1 MIKAGNIRRVNTN
14 SDDYSKRV
22 TCQSVVIRYK
32 LKNGRELVRVYEYV
46 PLTNYPT
53 LYTLEDTKNWNSK
66 IKDELLNI
74 DSENV
79 IPIVFSAQMDNRIAV
94 DEELTAGLA
103 RAIYNDITTLSSDKF
118 LTSNAKYLGSV
129 AFYVNRSQRED
140 YSMYE
145 SSEYVNATSIEDE
158 ITEEEEPL
166 SRQETVDNLAIRDNS
181 QGKYLALGDYSVIPI
196 TEEMTNTISFLKAHG
211 LYEKLSD
218 ESPIVSA
225 RIADMG
231 KATSSDDMRYGFAYS
246 SPIFNSFWDDGKS
259 KAYSKKDSMGYEY
272 EVSSYT
278 SGDFMPKDSKTVT
291 DKATLE
297 KLAANAYGYR
307 FDLTGGY
314 LVEFKREN
322 GALTIMYVPKGRIE
336 LNLDTGK

>member
-1 MIKAGNIRRVNTN
+1 
-14 SDDYSKRV
+14 
-22 TCQSVVIRYK
+22 
-32 LKNGRELVRVYEYV
+32 
-46 PLTNYPT
+46 
-53 LYTLEDTKNWNSK
+53 
-66 IKDELLNI
+66 
-74 DSENV
+74 
-79 IPIVFSAQMDNRIAV
+79 
-94 DEELTAGLA
+94 
-103 RAIYNDITTLSSDKF
+103 
-118 LTSNAKYLGSV
+118 
-129 AFYVNRSQRED
+129 
-140 YSMYE
+140 MYE

-231 KATSSDDMRYGFAYS
+231 KATSSDDVRHGFAYS

-259 KAYSKKDSMGYEY
+259 KPYSKKDSDGYEY

-278 SGDFMPKDSKTVT
+278 SGDFMPKDAVTITNKTVI
-291 DKATLE
+291 E

-314 LVEFKREN
+314 LVEFKRAN

>member
-1 MIKAGNIRRVNTN
+1 
-14 SDDYSKRV
+14 
-22 TCQSVVIRYK
+22 
-32 LKNGRELVRVYEYV
+32 
-46 PLTNYPT
+46 
-53 LYTLEDTKNWNSK
+53 
-66 IKDELLNI
+66 
-74 DSENV
+74 
-79 IPIVFSAQMDNRIAV
+79 
-94 DEELTAGLA
+94 
-103 RAIYNDITTLSSDKF
+103 
-118 LTSNAKYLGSV
+118 
-129 AFYVNRSQRED
+129 
-140 YSMYE
+140 MYE
-145 SSEYVNATSIEDE
+145 SSEYVNATSVTDE
-158 ITEEEEPL
+158 TVEEEVIP
-166 SRQETVDNLAIRDNS
+166 RQEIVDALSSHDPASRH
-181 QGKYLALGDYSVIPI
+181 LALSCGFSVVPI

-259 KAYSKKDSMGYEY
+259 KPYSKKDSNGYEY

-278 SGDFMPKDSKTVT
+278 SGDFMPKDSMIVT

-314 LVEFKREN
+314 LVEFKRAN
-322 GALTIMYVPKGRIE
+322 GCLTIMYVPKGRIE
-336 LNLDTGK
+336 LNLGTGK